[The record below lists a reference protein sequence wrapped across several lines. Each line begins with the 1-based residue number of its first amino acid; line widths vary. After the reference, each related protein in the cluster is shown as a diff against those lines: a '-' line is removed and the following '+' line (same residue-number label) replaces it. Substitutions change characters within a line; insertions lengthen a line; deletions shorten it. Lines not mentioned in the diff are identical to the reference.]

1 VYNTRIRLG
10 EGILA
15 MKKKLTIT
23 IDEELIPKAKKFA
36 YSRGESL
43 SSLVER
49 TLREAAVKYEPTL
62 SSRWRGRFRPAEGD
76 DPKYE
81 ALARKYLR

>member
-1 VYNTRIRLG
+1 
-10 EGILA
+10 

-49 TLREAAVKYEPTL
+49 TLREAAVKYEPTF
-62 SSRWRGRFRPAEGD
+62 SSRWRGRFQKAEGE
-76 DPKYE
+76 DPRRE
-81 ALARKYLR
+81 ALAQKYLQ

>member
-1 VYNTRIRLG
+1 
-10 EGILA
+10 

-23 IDEELIPKAKKFA
+23 VDEELIPKAKKYA

-49 TLREAAVKYEPTL
+49 SLREAAVKYEPTF
-62 SSRWRGRFRPAEGD
+62 SARWRGRFRQAEGE
-76 DPKYE
+76 DPRYE

>member
-1 VYNTRIRLG
+1 
-10 EGILA
+10 

-23 IDEELIPKAKKFA
+23 VDEELIPKAKKYA

-49 TLREAAVKYEPTL
+49 SLREAAVKYEPTF
-62 SSRWRGRFRPAEGD
+62 SSRWRGRFRWAEGD
-76 DPKYE
+76 DPRYE

>member
-1 VYNTRIRLG
+1 
-10 EGILA
+10 

-23 IDEELIPKAKKFA
+23 VDEELIPKAKKYA

-49 TLREAAVKYEPTL
+49 SLREAAVKYEPTF
-62 SSRWRGRFRPAEGD
+62 SSRWRGRFRRAEGD
-76 DPKYE
+76 DPRYE

>member
-1 VYNTRIRLG
+1 
-10 EGILA
+10 

-23 IDEELIPKAKKFA
+23 VDEELIPKAKKYA

-49 TLREAAVKYEPTL
+49 SLREAAVKYEPTF
-62 SSRWRGRFRPAEGD
+62 SSRWRGRFRRAEGD
-76 DPKYE
+76 NPRYE

>member
-1 VYNTRIRLG
+1 
-10 EGILA
+10 

-43 SSLVER
+43 SSVVENS
-49 TLREAAVKYEPTL
+49 LREAAVEYNPTF
-62 SSRWRGRFRPAEGD
+62 SSRWRGRFKSAEGED
-76 DPKYE
+76 SRYE
-81 ALARKYLR
+81 TLARKYLR

>member
-1 VYNTRIRLG
+1 
-10 EGILA
+10 

-49 TLREAAVKYEPTL
+49 TLREAAVKYEPTF
-62 SSRWRGRFRPAEGD
+62 SSRWRGRLRAAEGD
-76 DPKYE
+76 DPRYE
-81 ALARKYLR
+81 TLARKYLR

>member
-1 VYNTRIRLG
+1 
-10 EGILA
+10 

-23 IDEELIPKAKKFA
+23 VDEELIPKAKQYA

-49 TLREAAVKYEPTL
+49 SLREAAVKYEPTFA
-62 SSRWRGRFRPAEGD
+62 SRWRGRFRLAEHD
-76 DPKYE
+76 DPRYE

>member
-1 VYNTRIRLG
+1 MYNTRIRQT
-10 EGILA
+10 EKNE

-36 YSRGESL
+36 YSQGESL
-43 SSLVER
+43 SSVVEKS
-49 TLREAAVKYEPTL
+49 LREAAVKYDPTF
-62 SSRWRGRFRPAEGD
+62 SSRWRGRFKSTEGE
-76 DPKYE
+76 DPRYE

>member
-1 VYNTRIRLG
+1 MYNVRIRVI
-10 EGILA
+10 EGGVA
-15 MKKKLTIT
+15 VKKKLTIT
-23 IDEELIPKAKKFA
+23 VDEELIPKAKKFA

-62 SSRWRGRFRPAEGD
+62 SSRWRGRFRPADGD
-76 DPKYE
+76 DPRRE
-81 ALARKYLR
+81 ALARKYLQ